1 MSVGSFLFGGNP
13 QRRNNQAALE
23 ETQFSNVNGAAG
35 EVSGS
40 NDDAFANRPF
50 FQKNQQDSVV
60 DEYDKQAREGDHRRP
75 ASKIDADPFHFSSI
89 SYPRDITT
97 SLQNGHYM
105 LFYVNVQ
112 NKTKY
117 GYDAYDAK
125 GSSIRVGDKVV
136 EYVGQGKDGLGVQTK
151 IVHGNDPSYVKRLNY
166 VSSGGRGNIITSD
179 GVDLRKGG
187 RSGMGKGTGL
197 SSYRPT
203 TSRITDSV
211 AIYLPPNITNSTG
224 ASYQGIEQGALG
236 LAATGG
242 GKFFDAMR
250 RNDFASAAG
259 ILTGT
264 GGNLIAAGLQKALAG
279 AADLFF
285 DSEGASDLYNKA
297 FGNATNP
304 YMEVFFGG
312 MELRTFQYNFTFAPK
327 NQDETDDAKKI
338 IEIFRFHMAPEL
350 QGENMRYL
358 TLPSTFDIHYMYQH
372 SVTRTGRRGTKAT
385 VDRAEENNFYNKI
398 ATCVLTNVAVDY
410 APNGVKSFADGAPT
424 AITMSLSFTETEILT
439 KERIDQGF

>member
-1 MSVGSFLFGGNP
+1 MAVGSFIFGGNP
-13 QRRNNQAALE
+13 QRRSNQAFLE
-23 ETQFSNVNGAAG
+23 EAQFSNANGAAG

-50 FQKNQQDSVV
+50 FPKTSAKTSEDSL
-60 DEYDKQAREGDHRRP
+60 ARDGKHRRP
-75 ASKIDADPFHFSSI
+75 TSKIDADPFRFSSI
-89 SYPRDITT
+89 AYPRNVTT
-97 SLQNGHYM
+97 NSENGHYM

-125 GSSIRVGDKVV
+125 GKSIRVGDKVA
-136 EYVGQGKDGLGVQTK
+136 EYIGQGPGGLGPQSK
-151 IVHGNDPSYVKRLNY
+151 IVYGNDPSYIKRLNNI
-166 VSSGGRGNIITSD
+166 SAGGRGNIITSD
-179 GVDLRKGG
+179 GIDLKKGG

-211 AIYLPPNITNSTG
+211 AIYLPPNITNTTG
-224 ASYQGIEQGALG
+224 AQYQGIEQGALG
-236 LAATGG
+236 LAAAGG

-285 DSEGASDLYNKA
+285 DAEGASDLYNKA

-327 NQDETDDAKKI
+327 NQNETDDVQAI
-338 IEIFRFHMAPEL
+338 IQLFRFHMTPEL

-372 SVTRTGRRGTKAT
+372 SVTKTGRRGTRAT
-385 VDRAEENNFYNKI
+385 IDVAQENNFYNKI
-398 ATCVLTNVAVDY
+398 ATCVLNNVAVDY
-410 APNGVKSFADGAPT
+410 SSNGVKSFADGAPT
-424 AITMSLSFTETEILT
+424 SITMSLQFTETEILT
-439 KERIDQGF
+439 KERIEQGF

>member
-1 MSVGSFLFGGNP
+1 MGKLFNALNSLKSNIFGGKGNTGVTQP
-13 QRRNNQAALE
+13 PAYKVASIGLLD
-23 ETQFSNVNGAAG
+23 TPTSKLSVDPLQFS
-35 EVSGS
+35 
-40 NDDAFANRPF
+40 AF
-50 FQKNQQDSVV
+50 
-60 DEYDKQAREGDHRRP
+60 
-75 ASKIDADPFHFSSI
+75 
-89 SYPRDITT
+89 SYPRDVTNNME
-97 SLQNGHYM
+97 NGHYM

-136 EYVGQGKDGLGVQTK
+136 ELQGGQKTE
-151 IVHGNDPSYVKRLNY
+151 IIHGNDPSYVKRLNY

-236 LAATGG
+236 LAASGG

-285 DSEGASDLYNKA
+285 DAEGANDLYNKA

-372 SVTRTGRRGTKAT
+372 SKDIAI
-385 VDRAEENNFYNKI
+385 ENTFYNKI

-424 AITMSLSFTETEILT
+424 SITMSLSFTETEILT

>member
-13 QRRNNQAALE
+13 QRRDNVQANRDSLE
-23 ETQFSNVNGAAG
+23 ETQFSNAEIGTA
-35 EVSGS
+35 
-40 NDDAFANRPF
+40 DDAFANRRLGDNDAARASALVK
-50 FQKNQQDSVV
+50 KNKD
-60 DEYDKQAREGDHRRP
+60 YDKVAREGAWNRP
-75 ASKIDADPFHFSSI
+75 TSKIDADPFRFSSI

-125 GSSIRVGDKVV
+125 GKSIRVGDKVK
-136 EYVGQGKDGLGVQTK
+136 ELQGGQKTE
-151 IVHGNDPSYVKRLNY
+151 IIYGNDPSYVQRLNNI
-166 VSSGGRGNIITSD
+166 SAGGPGNIDTSD

-236 LAATGG
+236 LAASGG

-285 DSEGASDLYNKA
+285 DAEGANDLYNKA

-372 SVTRTGRRGTKAT
+372 SKDIAI
-385 VDRAEENNFYNKI
+385 ENTFYNKI

-424 AITMSLSFTETEILT
+424 SITMSLSFTETEILT

>member
-13 QRRNNQAALE
+13 QRRDNVQANRDSLE
-23 ETQFSNVNGAAG
+23 ETQFSNAEIGTA
-35 EVSGS
+35 
-40 NDDAFANRPF
+40 DDAFANRRLGDNDAARASALVK
-50 FQKNQQDSVV
+50 KNKD
-60 DEYDKQAREGDHRRP
+60 YDKVAREGAWNRP
-75 ASKIDADPFHFSSI
+75 TSKIDADPFRFSSI

-125 GSSIRVGDKVV
+125 GKSIRIGDKVI
-136 EYVGQGKDGLGVQTK
+136 EIQTSDGARSGEAIKTA
-151 IVHGNDPSYVKRLNY
+151 ISRGDDPSYVQRLNQI
-166 VSSGGRGNIITSD
+166 SAGGQGTIDTSD

-236 LAATGG
+236 LAASGG

-285 DSEGASDLYNKA
+285 DAEGANDLYNKA

-372 SVTRTGRRGTKAT
+372 SKDIAI
-385 VDRAEENNFYNKI
+385 ENTFYNKI

-424 AITMSLSFTETEILT
+424 SITMSLSFTETEILT

>member
-1 MSVGSFLFGGNP
+1 MSKGIGSYLIGGSASSNRIENRQLVGDP
-13 QRRNNQAALE
+13 QGQQFYIDRPSQPINNSE
-23 ETQFSNVNGAAG
+23 
-35 EVSGS
+35 
-40 NDDAFANRPF
+40 FAVPRTDLMNQKVT
-50 FQKNQQDSVV
+50 QKNEWQ
-60 DEYDKQAREGDHRRP
+60 RP
-75 ASKIDADPFHFSSI
+75 ISKIDMDPFRFSNLA
-89 SYPRDITT
+89 YPRNVTNNQ
-97 SLQNGHYM
+97 QNGHYM

-117 GYDAYDAK
+117 GADAYDAK
-125 GSSIRVGDKVV
+125 GNSIRVGDKIIKQQGTTLPGQASGATTLKVDRADDAS
-136 EYVGQGKDGLGVQTK
+136 YVQSLNNISAGGQGNLIQ
-151 IVHGNDPSYVKRLNY
+151 
-166 VSSGGRGNIITSD
+166 SD

-187 RSGMGKGTGL
+187 RSGMGKGTGM

-211 AIYLPPNITNSTG
+211 AIYLPPNVQSTTS
-224 ASYQGIEQGALG
+224 AQYQGIEQGALG
-236 LAATGG
+236 LAAAGG

-372 SVTRTGRRGTKAT
+372 SKDIAI
-385 VDRAEENNFYNKI
+385 ENTFYNKI

>member
-13 QRRNNQAALE
+13 QRRDNVQANRDSLE
-23 ETQFSNVNGAAG
+23 ETQFSNAEIGTA
-35 EVSGS
+35 
-40 NDDAFANRPF
+40 DDAFANRRLGDNDAARASALVK
-50 FQKNQQDSVV
+50 KNKD
-60 DEYDKQAREGDHRRP
+60 YDKVAREGAWNRP
-75 ASKIDADPFHFSSI
+75 TSKIDADPFRFSSI

-125 GSSIRVGDKVV
+125 GKSIRIGDKVI
-136 EYVGQGKDGLGVQTK
+136 EHQTSDGARSGEAIKTA
-151 IVHGNDPSYVKRLNY
+151 ISRGDDPSYVQRLNQI
-166 VSSGGRGNIITSD
+166 SAGGQGTIDTSD

-236 LAATGG
+236 LAASGG

-285 DSEGASDLYNKA
+285 DAEGANDLYNKA

-372 SVTRTGRRGTKAT
+372 SKDIAI
-385 VDRAEENNFYNKI
+385 ENTFYNKI

-424 AITMSLSFTETEILT
+424 SITMSLSFTETEILT
-439 KERIDQGF
+439 KERINQGF

>member
-1 MSVGSFLFGGNP
+1 MGKLFNALNSLKSNIFGGKGNTGVTQP
-13 QRRNNQAALE
+13 PAYKVASIGLLD
-23 ETQFSNVNGAAG
+23 TPTSKLSVDPLQFS
-35 EVSGS
+35 
-40 NDDAFANRPF
+40 AF
-50 FQKNQQDSVV
+50 
-60 DEYDKQAREGDHRRP
+60 
-75 ASKIDADPFHFSSI
+75 
-89 SYPRDITT
+89 SYPRDVTNNM
-97 SLQNGHYM
+97 QNGHYM

-125 GSSIRVGDKVV
+125 GKSIRIGDKVI
-136 EYVGQGKDGLGVQTK
+136 EHQTSDGARSGEAIKTA
-151 IVHGNDPSYVKRLNY
+151 ISRGDDPSYVQRLNQI
-166 VSSGGRGNIITSD
+166 SAGGQGTIDTSD

-236 LAATGG
+236 LAASGG

-285 DSEGASDLYNKA
+285 DAEGANDLYNKA

-372 SVTRTGRRGTKAT
+372 SKDIAI
-385 VDRAEENNFYNKI
+385 ENTFYNKI

-424 AITMSLSFTETEILT
+424 SITMSLSFTETEILT

>member
-1 MSVGSFLFGGNP
+1 MAMLSGLAYKPYTSSVSSKLRQNL
-13 QRRNNQAALE
+13 LE
-23 ETQFSNVNGAAG
+23 QEQFSGRFNSG
-35 EVSGS
+35 VSGTA
-40 NDDAFANRPF
+40 DDAFANRLVGDNDIVVN
-50 FQKNQQDSVV
+50 KNFEHEAKYGEWQ
-60 DEYDKQAREGDHRRP
+60 RP
-75 ASKIDADPFHFSSI
+75 MSKVDADPFHFSSI
-89 SYPRDITT
+89 SYPRNITT
-97 SLQNGHYM
+97 SMQNGHYM

-125 GSSIRVGDKVV
+125 GKSIRVGDKVI
-136 EYVGQGKDGLGVQTK
+136 EYRTSDQAIRGGANKTAISHAD
-151 IVHGNDPSYVKRLNY
+151 DPSYVQRLNNI
-166 VSSGGRGNIITSD
+166 SAGGQGNIDTSD

-187 RSGMGKGTGL
+187 RSGFGKGTGM

-211 AIYLPPNITNSTG
+211 AIYLPPNITNNTG

-236 LAATGG
+236 LAAAGG

-250 RNDFASAAG
+250 RNDFSAAAG

-312 MELRTFQYNFTFAPK
+312 MELRTFSYNFTFAPK
-327 NQDETDDAKKI
+327 NQDETNDVQKI

-372 SVTRTGRRGTKAT
+372 SKDIAK
-385 VDRAEENNFYNKI
+385 ENNFYNKI

-424 AITMSLSFTETEILT
+424 AVTMNLSFTETEILT

>member
-13 QRRNNQAALE
+13 QRRDNVQANRDSLE
-23 ETQFSNVNGAAG
+23 ETQFSNAEIGTA
-35 EVSGS
+35 
-40 NDDAFANRPF
+40 DDAFANRRLGDNDAARASALVK
-50 FQKNQQDSVV
+50 KNKD
-60 DEYDKQAREGDHRRP
+60 YDKVAREGAWNRP
-75 ASKIDADPFHFSSI
+75 TSKIDADPFRFSSI

-125 GSSIRVGDKVV
+125 GKSIRIGDKVI
-136 EYVGQGKDGLGVQTK
+136 EHQTSDGARSGEAIKTA
-151 IVHGNDPSYVKRLNY
+151 ISRGDDPSYVQRLNQI
-166 VSSGGRGNIITSD
+166 SAGGQGTIDTSD

-236 LAATGG
+236 LAASGG

-372 SVTRTGRRGTKAT
+372 SKDIAI
-385 VDRAEENNFYNKI
+385 ENTFYNKI

-424 AITMSLSFTETEILT
+424 AITMNLSFTETEILT

>member
-23 ETQFSNVNGAAG
+23 EAQFSNANGAAG
-35 EVSGS
+35 EVSGTA
-40 NDDAFANRPF
+40 DDAIANRPF
-50 FQKNQQDSVV
+50 FPKKELDLVNKDY
-60 DEYDKQAREGDHRRP
+60 EKQAREGDHRRP
-75 ASKIDADPFHFSSI
+75 TSKIDADPFHFSSI
-89 SYPRDITT
+89 SYPRNITT
-97 SLQNGHYM
+97 SMQNGHYM

-125 GSSIRVGDKVV
+125 GKSIRVGDKVI
-136 EYVGQGKDGLGVQTK
+136 EYVGQGKGGLGVQSK
-151 IVHGNDPSYVKRLNY
+151 IVHGQDPSYVQRLNNI
-166 VSSGGRGNIITSD
+166 SAGGQGNIDTSD

-187 RSGMGKGTGL
+187 RSGFGKGTGM

-211 AIYLPPNITNSTG
+211 AIYLPPNITNNTG

-236 LAATGG
+236 LAAAGG

-250 RNDFASAAG
+250 RNDFSAAAG

-312 MELRTFQYNFTFAPK
+312 MELRTFSYNFTFAPK
-327 NQDETDDAKKI
+327 NQDETNDVQKI

-372 SVTRTGRRGTKAT
+372 SKDIAK
-385 VDRAEENNFYNKI
+385 ENNFYNKI

-424 AITMSLSFTETEILT
+424 AVTMNLSFTETEILT

>member
-125 GSSIRVGDKVV
+125 GKSIRIGDKVI
-136 EYVGQGKDGLGVQTK
+136 EHQTSDGARSGEAIKTA
-151 IVHGNDPSYVKRLNY
+151 ISHGDDPSYVQRLNNI
-166 VSSGGRGNIITSD
+166 SAGGRGNIDTSD
-179 GVDLRKGG
+179 RIDLKKGG

-236 LAATGG
+236 LAASGG

-285 DSEGASDLYNKA
+285 DAEGANDLYNKA

-372 SVTRTGRRGTKAT
+372 NKDISR
-385 VDRAEENNFYNKI
+385 ENDFYNKI

-424 AITMSLSFTETEILT
+424 SITMSLSFTETEILT

>member
-13 QRRNNQAALE
+13 QRRNNQAAIE
-23 ETQFSNVNGAAG
+23 EAQFSNANGAAG
-35 EVSGS
+35 EVSGTA
-40 NDDAFANRPF
+40 DDAIANRPF
-50 FQKNQQDSVV
+50 FPKKELDLVNKDY
-60 DEYDKQAREGDHRRP
+60 EKQAREGTHTRP
-75 ASKIDADPFHFSSI
+75 TSKIDADPFHFSSI
-89 SYPRDITT
+89 SYPRNITT
-97 SLQNGHYM
+97 SMQNGHYM

-125 GSSIRVGDKVV
+125 GKSIRVGDKVI
-136 EYVGQGKDGLGVQTK
+136 EYRTSDQAVASGANKTA
-151 IVHGNDPSYVKRLNY
+151 ISHGDDPSYVQRLNNI
-166 VSSGGRGNIITSD
+166 SAGGQGNIFTTD
-179 GVDLRKGG
+179 GVDLKKGG
-187 RSGMGKGTGL
+187 RSGFGKGTGL

-211 AIYLPPNITNSTG
+211 AIYLPPNIANNTG

-236 LAATGG
+236 LAAAGG

-250 RNDFASAAG
+250 RNDFAAAAG

-312 MELRTFQYNFTFAPK
+312 MELRTFSYNFTFAPK
-327 NQDETDDAKKI
+327 NQDETNDVQKI

-372 SVTRTGRRGTKAT
+372 SKDIVK
-385 VDRAEENNFYNKI
+385 ENNFYNKI

-424 AITMSLSFTETEILT
+424 AVTMNLSFTETEILT
-439 KERIDQGF
+439 KERIDQGY

>member
-13 QRRNNQAALE
+13 QRRDNVQANRDSLE
-23 ETQFSNVNGAAG
+23 ETQFSNAEIGTA
-35 EVSGS
+35 
-40 NDDAFANRPF
+40 DDAFANRRLGDNDAARASALVK
-50 FQKNQQDSVV
+50 KNKD
-60 DEYDKQAREGDHRRP
+60 YDKVAREGAWNRP
-75 ASKIDADPFHFSSI
+75 TSKIDADPFRFSSI

-125 GSSIRVGDKVV
+125 GKSIRIGDKVV
-136 EYVGQGKDGLGVQTK
+136 EYQTSDGAASGEAIKTF
-151 IVHGNDPSYVKRLNY
+151 ISRGDDPSYVQRLNQI
-166 VSSGGRGNIITSD
+166 SAGGQGTIDTSD

-236 LAATGG
+236 LAASGG

-285 DSEGASDLYNKA
+285 DAEGANDLYNKA

-372 SVTRTGRRGTKAT
+372 SKDIAI
-385 VDRAEENNFYNKI
+385 ENTFYNKI

>member
-13 QRRNNQAALE
+13 QRRDNVQANRDSLE
-23 ETQFSNVNGAAG
+23 ETQFSNAEIGTA
-35 EVSGS
+35 
-40 NDDAFANRPF
+40 DDAFANRRLGDNDAARASALVK
-50 FQKNQQDSVV
+50 KNKD
-60 DEYDKQAREGDHRRP
+60 YDKVAREGAWNRP
-75 ASKIDADPFHFSSI
+75 TSKIDADPFRFSSI

-125 GSSIRVGDKVV
+125 GKSIRIGDKVI
-136 EYVGQGKDGLGVQTK
+136 EHQTSDGARSGEAIKTA
-151 IVHGNDPSYVKRLNY
+151 ISRGDDPSYVQRLNQI
-166 VSSGGRGNIITSD
+166 SAGGQGTIDTSD

-236 LAATGG
+236 LAASGG

-285 DSEGASDLYNKA
+285 DAEGANDLYNKA

-372 SVTRTGRRGTKAT
+372 SKDIAI
-385 VDRAEENNFYNKI
+385 ENTFYNKI

-439 KERIDQGF
+439 KERINQGF

>member
-1 MSVGSFLFGGNP
+1 MSIGSFLFAGNSVGSHQSQINSETADNFGTIP
-13 QRRNNQAALE
+13 SISNRGNFDAANSNAEGALLSNQTITDRERQEFEQQSRN
-23 ETQFSNVNGAAG
+23 
-35 EVSGS
+35 
-40 NDDAFANRPF
+40 
-50 FQKNQQDSVV
+50 
-60 DEYDKQAREGDHRRP
+60 GDWRRP
-75 ASKIDADPFHFSSI
+75 TSKIDADPFRFSSI
-89 SYPRDITT
+89 AYPRNVTT
-97 SLQNGHYM
+97 NLQNGHYM

-117 GYDAYDAK
+117 GYDAYDSK
-125 GSSIRVGDKVV
+125 GKSIRIGDKVI
-136 EYVGQGKDGLGVQTK
+136 ENQ
-151 IVHGNDPSYVKRLNY
+151 
-166 VSSGGRGNIITSD
+166 SGGRGNFDIITADDPSYVSRLNNISSGGQGNIDTSD

-187 RSGMGKGTGL
+187 RSGMGKGTGM

-211 AIYLPPNITNSTG
+211 AIYLPPNVQSTTS
-224 ASYQGIEQGALG
+224 AQYQGIEQGALG
-236 LAATGG
+236 LAAAGG

-327 NQDETDDAKKI
+327 NEDETKDVKKI

-372 SVTRTGRRGTKAT
+372 SKDIAI
-385 VDRAEENNFYNKI
+385 ENTFYNKI

>member
-1 MSVGSFLFGGNP
+1 MSIGSFLFAGNSVGSHQSQINSETADNFGTIP
-13 QRRNNQAALE
+13 SISNRGNFDAANSNAEGALLSNQTITDRERQEFEQQSRN
-23 ETQFSNVNGAAG
+23 
-35 EVSGS
+35 
-40 NDDAFANRPF
+40 
-50 FQKNQQDSVV
+50 
-60 DEYDKQAREGDHRRP
+60 GDWRRP
-75 ASKIDADPFHFSSI
+75 TSKIDADPFRFSSI
-89 SYPRDITT
+89 AYPRNVTT
-97 SLQNGHYM
+97 NLQNGHYM

-117 GYDAYDAK
+117 GYDAYDSK
-125 GSSIRVGDKVV
+125 GKSIRIGDKVI
-136 EYVGQGKDGLGVQTK
+136 ENQ
-151 IVHGNDPSYVKRLNY
+151 
-166 VSSGGRGNIITSD
+166 SGGRGNFDIITADDPSYVSRLNNISSGGQGNIDTSD

-187 RSGMGKGTGL
+187 RSGMGKGTGM

-211 AIYLPPNITNSTG
+211 AIYLPPNVQSTTS
-224 ASYQGIEQGALG
+224 AQYQGIEQGALG
-236 LAATGG
+236 LAAAGG

-312 MELRTFQYNFTFAPK
+312 MELRTFQYNFTFAPR
-327 NQDETDDAKKI
+327 NQDETDDVQAI
-338 IEIFRFHMAPEL
+338 IQLFRFHMAPEL

-372 SVTRTGRRGTKAT
+372 SK
-385 VDRAEENNFYNKI
+385 DISKENNFYNLI
-398 ATCVLTNVAVDY
+398 ATCVLTNVDVNY
-410 APNGVKSFADGAPT
+410 TPNGVKSFQDGAPT
-424 AITMSLSFTETEILT
+424 SMTMSLSFTETELLT
-439 KERIDQGF
+439 KERIEQGF

>member
-13 QRRNNQAALE
+13 QRRDNVQANRDSLE
-23 ETQFSNVNGAAG
+23 ETQFSNAEIGTA
-35 EVSGS
+35 
-40 NDDAFANRPF
+40 DDAFANRRLGDNDAARASALVK
-50 FQKNQQDSVV
+50 KNKD
-60 DEYDKQAREGDHRRP
+60 YDKVAREGAWNRP
-75 ASKIDADPFHFSSI
+75 TSKIDADPFRFSSI

-125 GSSIRVGDKVV
+125 GKSIRIGDKVI
-136 EYVGQGKDGLGVQTK
+136 EHQTSDGARSGEAIKTA
-151 IVHGNDPSYVKRLNY
+151 ISRGDDPSYVQRLNQI
-166 VSSGGRGNIITSD
+166 SAGGQGTIDTSD

-236 LAATGG
+236 LAASGG

-372 SVTRTGRRGTKAT
+372 SKDIAI
-385 VDRAEENNFYNKI
+385 ENTFYNKI

>member
-1 MSVGSFLFGGNP
+1 MNSPLLAASEVLRQ
-13 QRRNNQAALE
+13 QRLE
-23 ETQFSNVNGAAG
+23 QEQFSGRFNSG
-35 EVSGS
+35 VSGTA
-40 NDDAFANRPF
+40 DDAFANRLPGDNDAARASALVK
-50 FQKNQQDSVV
+50 KNKD
-60 DEYDKQAREGDHRRP
+60 YDKVAREGAWNRP
-75 ASKIDADPFHFSSI
+75 TSKIDADPFRFSSI

-125 GSSIRVGDKVV
+125 GKSIRIGDKVI
-136 EYVGQGKDGLGVQTK
+136 EHQTSDGARSGEAIKTA
-151 IVHGNDPSYVKRLNY
+151 ISRGDDPSYVQRLNQI
-166 VSSGGRGNIITSD
+166 SAGGQGTIDTSD

-236 LAATGG
+236 LAASGG

-285 DSEGASDLYNKA
+285 DAEGANDLYNKA

-372 SVTRTGRRGTKAT
+372 SKDIAI
-385 VDRAEENNFYNKI
+385 ENTFYNKI

-424 AITMSLSFTETEILT
+424 SITMSLSFTETEILT

>member
-13 QRRNNQAALE
+13 QRRDNVQANRDSLE
-23 ETQFSNVNGAAG
+23 ETQFSNAEIGTA
-35 EVSGS
+35 
-40 NDDAFANRPF
+40 DDAFANRRLGDNDAARASALVK
-50 FQKNQQDSVV
+50 KNKD
-60 DEYDKQAREGDHRRP
+60 YDKVAREGAWNRP
-75 ASKIDADPFHFSSI
+75 TSKIDADPFRFSSI

-125 GSSIRVGDKVV
+125 GKSIRIGDKVI
-136 EYVGQGKDGLGVQTK
+136 EHQTSDGARSGEAIKTA
-151 IVHGNDPSYVKRLNY
+151 ISRGDDPSYVQRLNQI
-166 VSSGGRGNIITSD
+166 SAGGQGTIDTSD

-236 LAATGG
+236 LAASGG

-285 DSEGASDLYNKA
+285 DAEGANDLYNKA

-372 SVTRTGRRGTKAT
+372 SKDIAI
-385 VDRAEENNFYNKI
+385 ENTFYNKI

-424 AITMSLSFTETEILT
+424 SITMSLSFTETEILT

>member
-1 MSVGSFLFGGNP
+1 MGKLFNALNSLKSNIFGGKGNTGVTQP
-13 QRRNNQAALE
+13 PAYKVASIGLLD
-23 ETQFSNVNGAAG
+23 TPTSKLSVDPLQFS
-35 EVSGS
+35 
-40 NDDAFANRPF
+40 AF
-50 FQKNQQDSVV
+50 
-60 DEYDKQAREGDHRRP
+60 
-75 ASKIDADPFHFSSI
+75 
-89 SYPRDITT
+89 SYPRDVTNNME
-97 SLQNGHYM
+97 NGHYM

-125 GSSIRVGDKVV
+125 GKSIRIGDKVI
-136 EYVGQGKDGLGVQTK
+136 EHQTSDGARSGEAIKTA
-151 IVHGNDPSYVKRLNY
+151 ISRGDDPSYVQRLNQI
-166 VSSGGRGNIITSD
+166 SAGGQGTIDTSD

-236 LAATGG
+236 LAASGG

-285 DSEGASDLYNKA
+285 DAEGANDLYNKA

-372 SVTRTGRRGTKAT
+372 SKDIAI
-385 VDRAEENNFYNKI
+385 ENTFYNKI

-424 AITMSLSFTETEILT
+424 SITMSLSFTETEILT

>member
-1 MSVGSFLFGGNP
+1 MSIGSFLFAGNSVGSHQSQINSETADNFGTIP
-13 QRRNNQAALE
+13 SISNRGNFDAANSNAEGALLSNQTITDRERQEFEQQSRN
-23 ETQFSNVNGAAG
+23 
-35 EVSGS
+35 
-40 NDDAFANRPF
+40 
-50 FQKNQQDSVV
+50 
-60 DEYDKQAREGDHRRP
+60 GDWRRP
-75 ASKIDADPFHFSSI
+75 TSKIDADPFRFSSI
-89 SYPRDITT
+89 AYPRNVTT
-97 SLQNGHYM
+97 NLQNGHYM

-117 GYDAYDAK
+117 GYDAYDSK
-125 GSSIRVGDKVV
+125 GKSIRIGDKVI
-136 EYVGQGKDGLGVQTK
+136 ENQ
-151 IVHGNDPSYVKRLNY
+151 
-166 VSSGGRGNIITSD
+166 SGGRGNFDIITADDPSYVSRLNNISSGGQGNIDTSD

-187 RSGMGKGTGL
+187 RSGMGKGTGM

-211 AIYLPPNITNSTG
+211 AIYLPPNVQSTTS
-224 ASYQGIEQGALG
+224 AQYQGIEQGALG
-236 LAATGG
+236 LAAAGG

-372 SVTRTGRRGTKAT
+372 SKDIAI
-385 VDRAEENNFYNKI
+385 ENTFYNKI

>member
-1 MSVGSFLFGGNP
+1 MSIGSFLFAGNSVGSHQSQINSETADNFGTIP
-13 QRRNNQAALE
+13 SISNRGNFDAANSNAEGALLSNQTITDRERQEFEQQSRN
-23 ETQFSNVNGAAG
+23 
-35 EVSGS
+35 
-40 NDDAFANRPF
+40 
-50 FQKNQQDSVV
+50 
-60 DEYDKQAREGDHRRP
+60 GDWRRP
-75 ASKIDADPFHFSSI
+75 TSKIDADPFRFSSI
-89 SYPRDITT
+89 AYPRNVTT
-97 SLQNGHYM
+97 NLQNGHYM

-117 GYDAYDAK
+117 GYDAYDSK
-125 GSSIRVGDKVV
+125 GKSIRIGDKVI
-136 EYVGQGKDGLGVQTK
+136 ENQ
-151 IVHGNDPSYVKRLNY
+151 
-166 VSSGGRGNIITSD
+166 SGGRGNFDIITADDPSYVSRLNNISSGGQGNIDTSD

-187 RSGMGKGTGL
+187 RSGMGKGTGM

-211 AIYLPPNITNSTG
+211 AIYLPPNVQSTTS
-224 ASYQGIEQGALG
+224 AQYQGIEQGALG
-236 LAATGG
+236 LAAAGG

-327 NQDETDDAKKI
+327 NEDETKDVKKI

>member
-13 QRRNNQAALE
+13 QRRDNVQANRDSLE
-23 ETQFSNVNGAAG
+23 ETQFSNAEIGTA
-35 EVSGS
+35 
-40 NDDAFANRPF
+40 DDAFANRRLGDNDAARASALVK
-50 FQKNQQDSVV
+50 KNKD
-60 DEYDKQAREGDHRRP
+60 YDKVAREGAWNRP
-75 ASKIDADPFHFSSI
+75 TSKIDADPFRFSSI

-125 GSSIRVGDKVV
+125 GKSIRIGDKVV
-136 EYVGQGKDGLGVQTK
+136 EYQTSDGAASGEAIKTF
-151 IVHGNDPSYVKRLNY
+151 ISRGDDPSYVQRLNQI
-166 VSSGGRGNIITSD
+166 SAGGQGTIDTSD

-236 LAATGG
+236 LAASGG

-285 DSEGASDLYNKA
+285 DAEGANDLYNKA

-372 SVTRTGRRGTKAT
+372 SKDIAI
-385 VDRAEENNFYNKI
+385 ENTFYNKI

-424 AITMSLSFTETEILT
+424 SITMSLSFTETEILT